1 MVFKKMMRAF
11 GVGGPTVDTVL
22 ANPNTR
28 PGLALE
34 GQVRIAGGDHDV
46 TIEGIVL
53 GLVTRV
59 ESEHGENL
67 IEFHRLPVA
76 GAFQLRKGENRD
88 LPFSFP
94 MPWETPITDV
104 YGQRLHGMTMGLRT
118 ELSVAKAVDKGDLDH
133 VSVHPLPS
141 QERILDAFA
150 RLGFRFKNADLEH
163 GAIYGVR
170 MTLPF
175 YQEIEFYPPPQY
187 AGAINEVEVTFIADP
202 EGVEVVLEFDK
213 RGGFLQPGHD
223 AYGRFRVS
231 HADADTTDWAAVVE
245 QWVSEA
251 AGRYQGLRSAGGF
264 GHGAPGYGGPGY
276 GGHGAPGYGAP
287 GYGAPG
293 YGAPGYG
300 HGGGYGHHGH
310 YAGHGGHGRG
320 GMGMGAM
327 AAGVA
332 GGVVGGMIL
341 GEVMDEAF
349 EGDDDGGGDEE

>member
-59 ESEHGENL
+59 ESEHGDNL

-76 GAFQLRKGENRD
+76 GGFQLRKGEQRD

-118 ELSVAKAVDKGDLDH
+118 ELAVAKAVDKGDLDH
-133 VSVHPLPS
+133 VSVHPLPA

-150 RLGFRFKNADLEH
+150 RLGFRFKSADLEH

-202 EGVEVVLEFDK
+202 QGVEVVLEFDK
-213 RGGFLQPGHD
+213 RGGFLSAGHD
-223 AYGRFRVS
+223 SYGRFRVS
-231 HADADTTDWAAVVE
+231 HTDAETTDWTAVVE

-251 AGRYQGLRSAGGF
+251 TGRYQGLRA
-264 GHGAPGYGGPGY
+264 A
-276 GGHGAPGYGAP
+276 GGHGAPAYG
-287 GYGAPG
+287 
-293 YGAPGYG
+293 G
-300 HGGGYGHHGH
+300 HGGYGHHGH
-310 YAGHGGHGRG
+310 YRRGHGG
-320 GMGMGAM
+320 GMGM

-341 GEVMDEAF
+341 GEAMEEVF
-349 EGDDDGGGDEE
+349 EDDGGGDFGEE

>member
-59 ESEHGENL
+59 ESEHGDSL
-67 IEFHRLPVA
+67 VEFHRLPVS
-76 GAFQLRKGENRD
+76 GAFQLRAGENRD

-104 YGQRLHGMTMGLRT
+104 YGQRLHGMTLGLRT
-118 ELSVAKAVDKGDLDH
+118 ELAVAKAVDKGDLDH
-133 VSVHPLPS
+133 VAVHPLPA

-150 RLGFRFKNADLEH
+150 RLGFRFKKADLER

-202 EGVEVVLEFDK
+202 QGVEVILEFDK
-213 RGGFLQPGHD
+213 RGGFLAAGHD

-251 AGRYQGLRSAGGF
+251 AGRYQGLRSAGG
-264 GHGAPGYGGPGY
+264 
-276 GGHGAPGYGAP
+276 HGAPGYGAA
-287 GYGAPG
+287 GFGG
-293 YGAPGYG
+293 RGG
-300 HGGGYGHHGH
+300 HGGYGHHGH
-310 YAGHGGHGRG
+310 YRRGHGG
-320 GMGMGAM
+320 GMGMGGV

-341 GEVMDEAF
+341 GEAMEEVF
-349 EGDDDGGGDEE
+349 EDDGGGFEEE